1 MMASSAT
8 SAWEVLKQSSS
19 NESTLGS
26 ADIITLDSLLK
37 QEITFERSN
46 DEIYRL
52 TPEAAKNVVLL
63 KPKADVIEEQL
74 LSEAEG
80 EDIPSTSSI
89 SSSDSLKSCSTLSS
103 SSTLPKSDGLRMI
116 QMAYSSPLSPTVS
129 PSTSSSSKSDI
140 IVSKRIKIKLH
151 SSQSDVIRSHR
162 DVASR
167 SPSSSTVSSPTP
179 SLTSASTSRS
189 SPSTIR
195 SGSSETT
202 QSIQI
207 FGPQI
212 PRQLQSCS
220 PSDLSK
226 AQTSSTILTYNAASC
241 NSISMNGVAKSRTE
255 SLSLPSTSRVKIN
268 GSMNGSLKIGL
279 PQKSLLNGVVRITR
293 KRLLSDRG
301 EIEAKFPMID
311 RRNFVMNWQGCHL
324 LQQRPAGRN
333 AGVGLYNQSNDC
345 FLNAVLQTIVHTAPL
360 ARYVAEQ
367 HSQNSC
373 TFSV

>member
-37 QEITFERSN
+37 QEITFERGN

-52 TPEAAKNVVLL
+52 IPEVAKNVVLL

-89 SSSDSLKSCSTLSS
+89 SSSDSLKSCSTQSS
-103 SSTLPKSDGLRMI
+103 SSMLPKSDGLRMI

-162 DVASR
+162 DAASR
-167 SPSSSTVSSPTP
+167 SSSSSTVSSPTP
-179 SLTSASTSRS
+179 SLTSASTSRN

-226 AQTSSTILTYNAASC
+226 AQTSPTIHTYNAASC

-255 SLSLPSTSRVKIN
+255 SLSLPSTSRVRLN

-324 LQQRPAGRN
+324 L
-333 AGVGLYNQSNDC
+333 VGN
-345 FLNAVLQTIVHTAPL
+345 
-360 ARYVAEQ
+360 
-367 HSQNSC
+367 
-373 TFSV
+373 